1 MAFDNPTRNRLN
13 SFVAECRNIL
23 SEEFTSQLKR
33 DYGMDPDSGAV
44 TEIEKLTQLDDA
56 RRETARILRDTLLHY
71 VAGSTADAKKAR
83 QEAMRRIIRE
93 QAFTVLNRLCALRMA
108 EARKLFVESVG
119 NGLQSQGF
127 QLYARLAGTALG
139 ESSDAYRCYLF
150 SVFDELAVDLAVVFN
165 RFSPEGRLFPS
176 GTVLQDILSKLN
188 APEMVPLWEEDETI
202 GWIYQYFNDP
212 AERKK
217 MRDESAAPRNSRELA
232 VRNQF
237 FTPRYVVEFL
247 TDNTLG
253 RIWYEMTQGQTSL
266 KDACRYMVR
275 RPDEVF
281 LSEGSTEPL
290 SSPSRSLGIPAR
302 DSSIVGSK
310 KSPAKKSAKAAAA
323 AATAA
328 AKAEDATGR
337 NAHPTTV
344 ADLLLTGTDETFPE
358 FSADSDAQIQ
368 QMIEFA
374 HSVDS
379 YVRHPNE
386 EASWQWLE
394 ELKRQHLEAMQY
406 DGVTTQDILDA
417 LFLTCR
423 ADRHGGDGTVYKDR
437 WFVAACNE
445 VRRRVLNSRRT
456 DLSQEELLKQPVFI
470 PYRAMK
476 DPREIRMLDPACG
489 SMHFGLYAFDLFEQ
503 IYLEFWLLSDPD
515 NESSLLPRLGGE
527 GGRRPDEGA
536 FVPLRETFDSDR
548 AFPSAVPKLIIEHNI
563 HGIDIDRRATQIA
576 GLSLWLRAQ
585 KSWQKQKVKP
595 QDRPRIVRS
604 NIVCAEPM
612 PGNSELLEEFLQK
625 HLSSDAEGQLLTVLV
640 RKVFEAMK
648 LAGEAGSLL
657 KIEEEIAGEVE
668 KAKQLWDK
676 SREKKQQSLFD
687 NRPQQVQQEMDFVR
701 KIDDATF
708 WDEAE
713 NLIYAALRAYAER
726 AENGGGF
733 QRRLFAEDAARGF
746 AFIDVCRNRY
756 DVVLMNP
763 PFGECSLMARTFV
776 ESAYEDSKS
785 DLFASFFE
793 RGLEVVDGGFVGAL
807 TSRLGLFVSSLEEW
821 RMKCLLSD
829 YKLQS
834 LADLGHNVL
843 DNALVEAA
851 AYVSCKSKRPEGS
864 SLYWAAGLL
873 DAEDKDAGLV
883 RALGGGTGAKHGH
896 LESLARIPGKA
907 MAYWL
912 PEKFLSGVLT
922 HEAMSE
928 HAAEARVGL
937 QTDDDFRFLN
947 LTWECDSDVSGEG
960 WRFLAKGGEYSPFY
974 DDFHLVVNWANDAA
988 EMRAF
993 IEQRYSW
1000 TKNARSVSLYGQAGL
1015 TYPERTT
1022 SEFSVRPLPIDTVFS
1037 IAGPA
1042 ILAKS
1047 ESARLALCSLAYTRI
1062 FRIILEMFIG
1072 GGDAVHSGSAARHY
1086 KAGILNRFP
1095 VPSLSSAIGSELAEC
1110 GRGCIEAA
1118 MGEWVCDETSR
1129 LFWGWP
1135 TSVAMSIATLTATH
1149 LNAIENSLIALE
1161 ELTGKADILANR
1173 LYGLDDGAE
1182 HFLQQNY
1189 GIHPAT
1195 LSGQVSF
1202 RAVTEQMQMPIDQL
1216 VDEVAAKR
1224 GFSRQTTKLA
1234 YWTERRYESIALL
1247 NETSVRQIVDARR
1260 ASQAV
1265 PHWLLKQ
1272 DSEGIV
1278 SHFVGLS
1285 FGRWDIRYATGKLP
1299 PPELPDPFAAL
1310 PVCPPG
1316 QLQNM
1321 HGLPVRPE
1329 DVPADYVIQIPWD
1342 GIIVDDPGHALDI
1355 ERRIREVIEIIWVK
1369 KLASGEE
1376 RVGSEGKELAAAP
1389 HSAPATPEAIEQEA
1403 CEILGVRSLREYFQ
1417 KPNKFFADHLKRYSK
1432 SRRQAPI
1439 YWALSTESGGY
1450 TLWIYYHRLT
1460 DQTLFHAVNNFV
1472 EPKLKQVTEQLS
1484 RLKAKSGRSS
1494 AEEKELS
1501 TLTVLESELT
1511 DFRDE
1516 LLCVAKFWKPNL
1528 NDGVLITASP
1538 LWKLFRFPK
1547 WRKDLKA
1554 CWEELEKGDY
1564 DWAHLALSIWPDRV
1578 VRTAHKDRSIA
1589 IAHDLESDL
1598 WHEVTVTKPGKGKN
1612 SKPTTKTEWQPKKL
1626 SEAELDKIAKRKT

>member
-1 MAFDNPTRNRLN
+1 MKTTMAFDNPTRNRLN

-33 DYGMDPDSGAV
+33 DYGLDPDSGAV
-44 TEIEKLTQLDDA
+44 TDVEKLTQLDDA
-56 RRETARILRDTLLHY
+56 RRETARILRDTLQHY
-71 VAGSTADAKKAR
+71 VAGSTSEAKKAR

-253 RIWYEMTQGQTSL
+253 RIWYEMTQGQTNL
-266 KDACRYMVR
+266 KESCRYMVR

-302 DSSIVGSK
+302 DSAPAVTR

-323 AATAA
+323 AAAA
-328 AKAEDATGR
+328 ANAEDATGR

-344 ADLLLTGTDETFPE
+344 ADLLLTGTEEAFPE
-358 FSADSDAQIQ
+358 FSAASDAQIQ

-374 HSVDS
+374 HCVDG

-386 EASWQWLE
+386 EESWQWLE
-394 ELKRQHLEAMQY
+394 ELKRQHLEEMQY
-406 DGVTTQDILDA
+406 DGVSTQDILDA

-423 ADRHGGDGTVYKDR
+423 SDRHGGDGTVYKER
-437 WFVAACNE
+437 WFAAACNE

-456 DLSQEELLKQPVFI
+456 DLSQEELLKQPVFV
-470 PYRAMK
+470 PYRAIK

-489 SMHFGLYAFDLFEQ
+489 SMHFGLYAFDLFEV
-503 IYLEFWLLSDPD
+503 IYSEYTEFAREKAQSGD
-515 NESSLLPRLGGE
+515 SAATAYCLLPAT
-527 GGRRPDEGA
+527 DY
-536 FVPLRETFDSDR
+536 
-548 AFPSAVPKLIIEHNI
+548 PKAIIEHNI

-595 QDRPRIVRS
+595 QDRPRILRS

-640 RKVFEAMK
+640 RKVFESMK

-657 KIEEEIAGEVE
+657 KIEEEIGGEVE
-668 KAKQLWDK
+668 KARLVWDK

-687 NRPQQVQQEMDFVR
+687 NRPKQVQQEMDFVR

-713 NLIYAALRAYAER
+713 NLIYAALRAYAEQ

-746 AFIDVCRNRY
+746 AFIDVCRARY

-763 PFGECSLMARTFV
+763 PFGDCSEAIKPLIFAGYGRERIELGGCFISRFSMTLTSGGKLGVIANRTL
-776 ESAYEDSKS
+776 
-785 DLFASFFE
+785 LFAATLDDWRVAFL
-793 RGLEVVDGGFVGAL
+793 RGVEAVV
-807 TSRLGLFVSSLEEW
+807 
-821 RMKCLLSD
+821 
-829 YKLQS
+829 
-834 LADLGHNVL
+834 DLGHGVL
-843 DNALVEAA
+843 DALVETASFTLSA
-851 AYVSCKSKRPEGS
+851 HETALTFFIGALDAQEKGAHVEQSLWSAGNGGRGLGVFRKVSEFRGIYGS
-864 SLYWAAGLL
+864 PFAYWAPTSLI
-873 DAEDKDAGLV
+873 
-883 RALGGGTGAKHGH
+883 AKASQ
-896 LESLARIPGKA
+896 LR
-907 MAYWL
+907 
-912 PEKFLSGVLT
+912 T
-922 HEAMSE
+922 
-928 HAAEARVGL
+928 AEAADGIARQGL
-937 QTDDDFRFLN
+937 ATCDNFRFL
-947 LTWECDSDVSGEG
+947 
-960 WRFLAKGGEYSPFY
+960 RLAYELPNATEDWMPLVKGGEYQPFWA
-974 DDFHLVVNWANDAA
+974 DVPLRVNWRN
-988 EMRAF
+988 
-993 IEQRYSW
+993 
-1000 TKNARSVSLYGQAGL
+1000 NGQ
-1015 TYPERTT
+1015 E
-1022 SEFSVRPLPIDTVFS
+1022 V
-1037 IAGPA
+1037 
-1042 ILAKS
+1042 KS
-1047 ESARLALCSLAYTRI
+1047 HI
-1062 FRIILEMFIG
+1062 
-1072 GGDAVHSGSAARHY
+1072 DAVHGQWSRVIQSTNLYGVPGATYSERTASSLSLRVLPRDCIFDKVGPFVGSEDEVRSIEIALSLIGMSYTTPYRFLIETGVGLRDGTTSGSAARHY
-1086 KAGILNRFP
+1086 LPSMIQRLPFP
-1095 VPSLSSAIGSELAEC
+1095 DIDPLQIHNLT
-1110 GRGCIEAA
+1110 RGCIQGARQLVAFEEPNAFWHEPFNWTECKSVHDLATARQTRWCSILHRTYECAEMLESLSLQLFEIGEDDRNTLELVAGRSIFSYQHRTIGDEEPLEAMLA
-1118 MGEWVCDETSR
+1118 LPADQLIDLLVQAGKAHSTVYKKAY
-1129 LFWGWP
+1129 WGDRNLELIAHLWAVHP
-1135 TSVAMSIATLTATH
+1135 VSLIESLRKREASPKRISDTAWRVLSVAIGLVFGRISPSDFFASTEAVLPED
-1149 LNAIENSLIALE
+1149 LFSLQAQNKSSGDGVKGSGISVCPDDSAQKSDFSRALE
-1161 ELTGKADILANR
+1161 AVLAPFFGGN
-1173 LYGLDDGAE
+1173 
-1182 HFLQQNY
+1182 
-1189 GIHPAT
+1189 
-1195 LSGQVSF
+1195 
-1202 RAVTEQMQMPIDQL
+1202 AVEQ
-1216 VDEVAAKR
+1216 
-1224 GFSRQTTKLA
+1224 
-1234 YWTERRYESIALL
+1234 
-1247 NETSVRQIVDARR
+1247 
-1260 ASQAV
+1260 
-1265 PHWLLKQ
+1265 
-1272 DSEGIV
+1272 
-1278 SHFVGLS
+1278 
-1285 FGRWDIRYATGKLP
+1285 
-1299 PPELPDPFAAL
+1299 
-1310 PVCPPG
+1310 
-1316 QLQNM
+1316 
-1321 HGLPVRPE
+1321 
-1329 DVPADYVIQIPWD
+1329 
-1342 GIIVDDPGHALDI
+1342 
-1355 ERRIREVIEIIWVK
+1355 
-1369 KLASGEE
+1369 
-1376 RVGSEGKELAAAP
+1376 
-1389 HSAPATPEAIEQEA
+1389 
-1403 CEILGVRSLREYFQ
+1403 ILGALEQDPTEFRRFVSQQVFTR
-1417 KPNKFFADHLKRYSK
+1417 HLSNYSDY
-1432 SRRQAPI
+1432 RRQAPI
-1439 YWALSTESGGY
+1439 YWQLSTESGGY
-1450 TLWIYYHRLT
+1450 ALWIYYHRLT
-1460 DQTLFHAVNNFV
+1460 DQSLFHAVNNFV
-1472 EPKLKQVTEQLS
+1472 EPKLKQVTDQLS

-1516 LLCVAKFWKPNL
+1516 LLRVAKFWKPNL

-1538 LWKLFRFPK
+1538 LWKLFRLPK

-1554 CWEELEKGDY
+1554 CWDELENGDY

-1612 SKPTTKTEWQPKKL
+1612 AKPTTKTEWQPKKL
-1626 SEAELDKIAKRKT
+1626 SEAELDKIVQQVKQRPYSAS

>member
-44 TEIEKLTQLDDA
+44 TDIEKLTQLDDA
-56 RRETARILRDTLLHY
+56 RRETARILRDTLQHY
-71 VAGSTADAKKAR
+71 VAGSTAESKKAR

-108 EARKLFVESVG
+108 EARKLFIESVG

-139 ESSDAYRCYLF
+139 ETSDAYRCYLY
-150 SVFDELAVDLAVVFN
+150 SVFDELAVDLAVLFN
-165 RFSPEGRLFPS
+165 RFSPEGRLFPP
-176 GTVLQDILSKLN
+176 GTVLQEILGKLN

-266 KDACRYMVR
+266 KESCRYMVR

-281 LSEGSTEPL
+281 LGRESTEPL
-290 SSPSRSLGIPAR
+290 SSTSSLGIPAR
-302 DSSIVGSK
+302 ASSSPAETTK
-310 KSPAKKSAKAAAA
+310 PPAKKSAKAAAA
-323 AATAA
+323 AKVAA
-328 AKAEDATGR
+328 AKTEEGTGR

-344 ADLLLTGTDETFPE
+344 ADLLLTGTEETFPE
-358 FSADSDAQIQ
+358 FSAATDDCIQ
-368 QMIEFA
+368 RMIELA
-374 HSVDS
+374 HGVDG
-379 YVRHPNE
+379 YVRHANE
-386 EASWQWLE
+386 EESRQWLE
-394 ELKRQHLEAMQY
+394 ELKRQHLESMQY
-406 DGVTTQDILDA
+406 EGLATQDILDA

-423 ADRHGGDGTVYKDR
+423 ADRHGGDGTVYKER
-437 WFVAACNE
+437 WFAAACNE

-503 IYLEFWLLSDPD
+503 IYQEYWTLSEQG
-515 NESSLLPRLGGE
+515 NALSLLPRLGGE

-536 FVPLRETFDSDR
+536 LLQLREIYGTAQ
-548 AFPSAVPKLIIEHNI
+548 AFQAAIPKLIIEHNI

-668 KAKQLWDK
+668 KARQLWDK

-687 NRPQQVQQEMDFVR
+687 NRPKQVQQEMHFVR

-713 NLIYAALRAYAER
+713 NLIYAALRAYAEQ

-746 AFIDVCRNRY
+746 AFIDVCRTRY

-763 PFGECSLMARTFV
+763 PFGEFSIRFREVVQGTFV
-776 ESAYEDSKS
+776 SGNLEMLAA
-785 DLFASFFE
+785 FVE
-793 RGLEVVDGGFVGAL
+793 RGLELGGETGLLGAI
-807 TSRLGLFVSSLEEW
+807 TSRTAFFQTTMAEW
-821 RMKCLLSD
+821 RQQKIIPSGVICWLE
-829 YKLQS
+829 
-834 LADLGHNVL
+834 LGMGVL
-843 DNALVEAA
+843 DAAMVETVM
-851 AYVSCKSKRPEGS
+851 YVLGARNGRHSLFIGPKSGNF
-864 SLYWAAGLL
+864 
-873 DAEDKDAGLV
+873 
-883 RALGGGTGAKHGH
+883 
-896 LESLARIPGKA
+896 LESLSAARVPIAEVKDIHLVETTNFNAIGGAPF
-907 MAYWL
+907 AYWL
-912 PEKFLSGVLT
+912 STQFFDSIRQLPSLEDSG
-922 HEAMSE
+922 MSV
-928 HAAEARVGL
+928 RVGL
-937 QTDDDFRFLN
+937 QTGDDFRFVRAW
-947 LTWECDSDVSGEG
+947 WEVLATDLRSDSRERRSWVAH
-960 WRFLAKGGEYSPFY
+960 AKGGDNSPYFV
-974 DDFHLVVNWANDAA
+974 DIHLVVNWADDGREISSHPSAVTRSSQYYLHPGLTFSYRTHRFSPALLPRLCITGVAGMGVFTEQHDLQFAVAFLNSSLVN
-988 EMRAF
+988 AF
-993 IEQRYSW
+993 I
-1000 TKNARSVSLYGQAGL
+1000 
-1015 TYPERTT
+1015 
-1022 SEFSVRPLPIDTVFS
+1022 
-1037 IAGPA
+1037 
-1042 ILAKS
+1042 
-1047 ESARLALCSLAYTRI
+1047 SARLGLLEINALYQAGTVSPTPFPSFALESKKSLAAIGIAQVRGFQTAAKLDEASRSFAGFDLLAEACNFRTIVDRRI
-1062 FRIILEMFIG
+1062 QFAADITASLVEGYRNC
-1072 GGDAVHSGSAARHY
+1072 DRVVSAAY
-1086 KAGILNRFP
+1086 GFAVSDIEP
-1095 VPSLSSAIGSELAEC
+1095 VLRKG
-1110 GRGCIEAA
+1110 
-1118 MGEWVCDETSR
+1118 
-1129 LFWGWP
+1129 
-1135 TSVAMSIATLTATH
+1135 TSVFNRSLPQSPP
-1149 LNAIENSLIALE
+1149 NIEDVGT
-1161 ELTGKADILANR
+1161 EL
-1173 LYGLDDGAE
+1173 
-1182 HFLQQNY
+1182 
-1189 GIHPAT
+1189 
-1195 LSGQVSF
+1195 S
-1202 RAVTEQMQMPIDQL
+1202 
-1216 VDEVAAKR
+1216 
-1224 GFSRQTTKLA
+1224 A
-1234 YWTERRYESIALL
+1234 YFAGC
-1247 NETSVRQIVDARR
+1247 A
-1260 ASQAV
+1260 
-1265 PHWLLKQ
+1265 
-1272 DSEGIV
+1272 
-1278 SHFVGLS
+1278 
-1285 FGRWDIRYATGKLP
+1285 FGRWDIRHATGEQAA
-1299 PPELPDPFAAL
+1299 PELSDPFAPL

-1316 QLQNM
+1316 QLQNAQ
-1321 HGLPVRPE
+1321 GLPARPE
-1329 DVPADYVIQIPWD
+1329 DVPENYPIQIPGD
-1342 GIIVDDPGHALDI
+1342 GILVDDPGHALDI
-1355 ERRIREVIEIIWVK
+1355 ERRVREVIEIIWRERVGSRQ
-1369 KLASGEE
+1369 LA
-1376 RVGSEGKELAAAP
+1376 VGSEGKKHGGTGAETLAAP
-1389 HSAPATPEAIEQEA
+1389 WATPEAIEQEA
-1403 CEILGVRSLREYFQ
+1403 CEILGVRSLREYFA
-1417 KPNKFFADHLKRYSK
+1417 KPAKFFADHLKRYSK

-1439 YWALSTESGGY
+1439 YWPLSTESGGY

-1472 EPKLKQVTEQLS
+1472 EPKLKQVTEELG

-1501 TLTVLESELT
+1501 KLTELASELT

-1516 LLCVAKFWKPNL
+1516 LLRVAKFWKPNL

-1538 LWKLFRFPK
+1538 LWKLFRLPK

-1554 CWEELEKGDY
+1554 CWDELDNGDY

-1612 SKPTTKTEWQPKKL
+1612 AKPTTKTEWQPQKL